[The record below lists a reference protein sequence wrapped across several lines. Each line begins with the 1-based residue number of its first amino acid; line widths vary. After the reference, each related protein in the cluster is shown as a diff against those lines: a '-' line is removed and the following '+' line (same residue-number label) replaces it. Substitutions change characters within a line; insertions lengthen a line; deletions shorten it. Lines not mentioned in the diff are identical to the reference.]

1 MRAAALLRDQ
11 RLDRRACG
19 MAFEPAGLEIEAF
32 QRAQLLVGSE
42 LRIADRRLQHAKGLV
57 IDPQR
62 HREGLSVLAAMR
74 ERESRGIAEAVR
86 SSMEDSATKAKASTV
101 RAPTPGTSS
110 S

>member
-19 MAFEPAGLEIEAF
+19 MAFEPAGLEIEF

-101 RAPTPGTSS
+101 RAPTPGTS
-110 S
+110 